1 MLVRARMTPNPYTA
15 SPETTI
21 AEALKL
27 TRSHRIR
34 HVPVC
39 EDGKLVGLVTDRDL
53 RLAMPPIWAEERDEL
68 KQQLHTRRVGE
79 VMVREIITVTPV
91 MPIEEAARLLYEN
104 RIGCLPVME
113 DGALVGI
120 LTETDLLRALVEL
133 FGTQAPSSRVEVV
146 MPNKPGE
153 LARVVRLIGID
164 YKVNITGIV
173 MPSTDGAE
181 KSTAIMQLQTL
192 NPTPVIRALRKIG
205 YEVGWPSLELDQT
218 APDADEFLSGPI
230 TFPPRVAVER

>member
-1 MLVRARMTPNPYTA
+1 MTPNPYTA
-15 SPETTI
+15 SPDTTI
-21 AEALKL
+21 VDALKL

-34 HVPVC
+34 HLPVC
-39 EDGKLVGLVTDRDL
+39 DGGKLVGIVTDRDL

-68 KQQLHTRRVGE
+68 KQQLHTRHVSE
-79 VMVREIITVTPV
+79 VMVREIITADPV

-104 RIGCLPVME
+104 RIGCLPIME
-113 DGALVGI
+113 ADALVGI

-133 FGTQAPSSRVEVV
+133 FGTQQPSSRVEVT

-173 MPSTDGAE
+173 MPSTDGAV

-218 APDADEFLSGPI
+218 APDTDEFLNAPI